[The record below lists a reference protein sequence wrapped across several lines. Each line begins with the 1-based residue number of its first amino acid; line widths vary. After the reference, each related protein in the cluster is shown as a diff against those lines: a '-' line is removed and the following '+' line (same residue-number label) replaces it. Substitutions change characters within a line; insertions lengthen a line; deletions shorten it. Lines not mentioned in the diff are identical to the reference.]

1 MLKEGKAAGVDK
13 FLIHSVATKPEQV
26 KSINDFIYG
35 EMQTH
40 DEFIGFMALHPDM
53 DSQDIE
59 NEVNRCLALGFKGVK
74 LHPDCQKFFIDE
86 DRAKALMQIYR
97 EMEQTVIEHCK
108 EKGIRFSSDYHQ
120 YGCGIPIIDNK
131 YMFFLTLREWGRIM
145 SDCDDDYSDKGYLK
159 YYLHGNEHPTKYPNE
174 VGEICIE

>member
-1 MLKEGKAAGVDK
+1 MTVTAWTNEEYAREHYRDLFEERLALLNPNKKSLSPNELKEMASSKD
-13 FLIHSVATKPEQV
+13 IP
-26 KSINDFIYG
+26 Y
-35 EMQTH
+35 
-40 DEFIGFMALHPDM
+40 DEFMKDW
-53 DSQDIE
+53 
-59 NEVNRCLALGFKGVK
+59 LAEYEKQ
-74 LHPDCQKFFIDE
+74 PTFIDE

-145 SDCDDDYSDKGYLK
+145 SECDDDYSDKGYLK